1 MDNRVNLKKF
11 YKFFVSLLIL
21 GLLTLTYAH
30 VWLSIYNFQTE
41 KVGIDADFIFKYK
54 GNWLIIALY
63 FGILLLFSIVFGS
76 LKIGYLKMSNIIY
89 SQILTLLC
97 VNFITYFQI
106 CLITRMIV
114 DAIPILLL
122 TGIEI
127 IIVTIWAFLAQ
138 LSYKKLFPPR
148 NLCIIYGSSL
158 ATELV
163 YKMSTRFDKYRICYS
178 MNADSGLDTI
188 KEKIPTFEGVILCD
202 IDSQIRNDILKFC
215 YEKSIRTYVT
225 PKLSDIIIRSA
236 ENIDLF
242 DTPILLCRNNGLD
255 LWERAVKRIF
265 DILLSF
271 IAIVIFSPILLIIA
285 LAIKIYDKGPVLFKQ
300 DRVTKDGKIF
310 EIYKFRSM
318 IVNAEKDGEVIPAI
332 DKDPRITPIG
342 KVIRKLRV
350 DELPQLFN
358 ILLGDMSIVGP
369 RPERFEHVEEY
380 SKTIPEFK
388 YRLKVKG
395 GLTGYAQVFG
405 KYNTSA
411 YDKLRLDLMYIQHFS
426 FLLDLKLIIAT
437 IKILFI
443 KDSTSGFD
451 IEKSA
456 NMGVDIK
463 DNKSK

>member
-1 MDNRVNLKKF
+1 
-11 YKFFVSLLIL
+11 
-21 GLLTLTYAH
+21 
-30 VWLSIYNFQTE
+30 
-41 KVGIDADFIFKYK
+41 
-54 GNWLIIALY
+54 
-63 FGILLLFSIVFGS
+63 
-76 LKIGYLKMSNIIY
+76 
-89 SQILTLLC
+89 
-97 VNFITYFQI
+97 
-106 CLITRMIV
+106 
-114 DAIPILLL
+114 
-122 TGIEI
+122 
-127 IIVTIWAFLAQ
+127 
-138 LSYKKLFPPR
+138 
-148 NLCIIYGSSL
+148 
-158 ATELV
+158 
-163 YKMSTRFDKYRICYS
+163 
-178 MNADSGLDTI
+178 
-188 KEKIPTFEGVILCD
+188 
-202 IDSQIRNDILKFC
+202 
-215 YEKSIRTYVT
+215 
-225 PKLSDIIIRSA
+225 
-236 ENIDLF
+236 
-242 DTPILLCRNNGLD
+242 
-255 LWERAVKRIF
+255 
-265 DILLSF
+265 
-271 IAIVIFSPILLIIA
+271 
-285 LAIKIYDKGPVLFKQ
+285 
-300 DRVTKDGKIF
+300 
-310 EIYKFRSM
+310 M